1 MKLPKAV
8 AAECRF
14 LEEGHHVFAQPEGT
28 YRVISDS
35 LPGVTY
41 TVTIVRWTDLLRGT
55 CDCKGGR
62 NSRHGELVPCKHSA
76 GVLRRLG
83 RGGLAT
89 FDGHAW
95 RATNYTP
102 PPPLTEAELDELFRS
117 LS

>member
-1 MKLPKAV
+1 
-8 AAECRF
+8 
-14 LEEGHHVFAQPEGT
+14 
-28 YRVISDS
+28 
-35 LPGVTY
+35 
-41 TVTIVRWTDLLRGT
+41 
-55 CDCKGGR
+55 
-62 NSRHGELVPCKHSA
+62 VPCKHSA

-83 RGGLAT
+83 REGLAT